1 MPTYDYVCTKCGHAF
16 ELVQK
21 MSDPPKSRCPECRG
35 KVERKIGS
43 GAGLIFKGSG
53 FYITDY
59 RSKDYKAKEKTDR
72 AATGGASSDSGGA
85 GSSGAGSS
93 GAGSAGGG
101 KAETPTVSV
110 PAKPPTKSTT
120 GGKTKGSGT
129 KDA

>member
-59 RSKDYKAKEKTDR
+59 RSKDYKAKEKTDQ
-72 AATGGASSDSGGA
+72 AASGGSSPA
-85 GSSGAGSS
+85 SGGSGSTGAG
-93 GAGSAGGG
+93 
-101 KAETPTVSV
+101 KPETPSVSV
-110 PAKPPTKSTT
+110 PAKPPAKSK
-120 GGKTKGSGT
+120 GGAKTKGSGT